1 VWLRS
6 RLRVKVSGP
15 VVAREIMRA
24 AQSGVQL
31 VEPTV
36 VEWLSAK
43 LDLNYTP
50 LRTELLAVIVTTMAP
65 TDPHSLCSLLNEVDV
80 LIV

>member
-1 VWLRS
+1 MWLHS
-6 RLRVKVSGP
+6 RLRVKVSRP
-15 VVAREIMRA
+15 VVARELMRA

-31 VEPTV
+31 LEPTV

-50 LRTELLAVIVTTMAP
+50 LWTELLAFIVTG
-65 TDPHSLCSLLNEVDV
+65 PHSLCSLLNEVDV

>member
-1 VWLRS
+1 
-6 RLRVKVSGP
+6 
-15 VVAREIMRA
+15 MRA

-36 VEWLSAK
+36 VEWHSAK

-50 LRTELLAVIVTTMAP
+50 LRTELLAFIATTVAT